1 MPQFSKSYQPKPWRR
16 RGGRPPSP
24 ATIAKR
30 ITEEEK
36 KEKEWKEK
44 HDKEWNRFLS
54 GECGSFSGIDFY
66 FSTEF
71 HKMYNRSDAIERLKP
86 DCVGN
91 VTTSAGYRYMI
102 SQNFRIAYVMTKEA
116 LEGHATRFVWF
127 YETVYIF

>member
-30 ITEEEK
+30 IAEEEK

-44 HDKEWNRFLS
+44 HDKELSRFLS
-54 GECGSFSGIDFY
+54 GECGSFSGSY

-71 HKMYNRSDAIERLKP
+71 HKTHNKRDAIEWLTP

-91 VTTSAGYRYMI
+91 VTTSAGCRYMI
-102 SQNFRIAYVMTKEA
+102 SQNFRFAYVMTKEA
-116 LEGHATRFVWF
+116 SEGHATRFVWF